1 MKRKRGFTL
10 IEILVTIAIISLL
23 GSLASIGVIKAMRSA
38 KIKQAETDLAMIS
51 SGIITLADATGRWPN
66 KAVRTTPGNT
76 NVLDLTADSAGLLA
90 LGTNSVTSFPNW
102 NGPYC
107 DDVMTD
113 PWKNLYFFDPVYT
126 VDGKSRIVVGSLGP
140 NGKKDGDDIYI
151 LLDD

>member
-23 GSLASIGVIKAMRSA
+23 GSLASIGVIKAMRTT

-51 SGIITLADATGRWPN
+51 SAIITLADATGYWPN
-66 KAVRTTPGNT
+66 QTSRTKHEGRTVT
-76 NVLDLTADSAGLLA
+76 DLTSDSAGLLGA
-90 LGTNSVTSFPNW
+90 NSAEYPNW

-107 DDVMTD
+107 DDIMTD
-113 PWKNLYFFDPVYT
+113 PWGNPYFFDPNYNSHV
-126 VDGKSRIVVGSLGP
+126 VVGSFGP
-140 NGKKDGDDIYI
+140 NGKKDNDDDDDIYI

>member
-1 MKRKRGFTL
+1 MKKERGFTL

-51 SGIITLADATGRWPN
+51 SAIITLADATGRWPN
-66 KAVRTTPGNT
+66 KAVRTTPGNAK
-76 NVLDLTADSAGLLA
+76 VLDLTVDSAGLL
-90 LGTNSVTSFPNW
+90 GSDGSYPNW

-107 DDVMTD
+107 DDIMTD
-113 PWKNLYFFDPVYT
+113 PWGNPYFFDPKYKGGPV
-126 VDGKSRIVVGSLGP
+126 VVGSCGP
-140 NGKKDGDDIYI
+140 NGKRNDADDICTT